1 MTSTFLD
8 TMAEAGAAVASSGSD
23 TSNLSF
29 GGSIDMDFYRRLF
42 SHAAMI
48 QAFFSGLV
56 AGQMG
61 EGRAISGLKYSLIM
75 LLVAWLS
82 FRFFI

>member
-1 MTSTFLD
+1 MS
-8 TMAEAGAAVASSGSD
+8 V
-23 TSNLSF
+23 
-29 GGSIDMDFYRRLF
+29 GGGQDMDLYRRLF

-61 EGRAISGLKYSLIM
+61 EGNAIAGLKYSLIM
-75 LLVAWLS
+75 LAIAWIA